1 MDLVSVV
8 TSQMSD
14 SRSNELEASSSSQV
28 TDYDSRVDTPITV
41 EQYPGLCDS
50 RPNKLI
56 SSASAASE
64 SGYNS
69 YCNHSCISTDE
80 AHSTTHRTYCNFD
93 KTEAQFCINTLQSSE
108 NLSNRACQNLQC
120 AHATNSEGSKL
131 NQNDNNSFSNVLAAA
146 IGHNYAPKDFSTF
159 ASNLCCQSNIM
170 STPDTENRNTNQG
183 CFKSN
188 HDVLWTGKVSDQC
201 NDLSITSSEDS
212 NHNNDSLQT
221 EVHNYVKN
229 ENGSCCS
236 FSPLLPSHTCHYN
249 YHHDREEKSK
259 MAFFSNLPEVA
270 YNLVNTHS
278 QTYGTEALDC
288 VNFQQSVGDNSTSTQ
303 EDSSEGDCKSSK
315 GSFVYIQKPSV
326 NWPQVDRFYEIKPR
340 LDHTPELNSKMSMHI
355 DYTNPAHYS
364 SDFGIQCSP
373 QEHLMNG
380 PNILPSNEVSSYN
393 SKPSKV
399 NLHKVKNMSALLS
412 AAQMS
417 GNCPSSS
424 ILTSNISKFF
434 LINSTTG
441 VSLQPQSTEDH
452 AKTKGDEHN
461 YHSAV
466 VPWHLQIQ
474 FSSDQGLARENASY
488 SDYNPRSHQT
498 DNTNVTQGG
507 FCTHANTPST
517 YFDFSS
523 LHSER
528 KDGSLDGSVSGK
540 AVLATEK
547 IQVDR
552 GLGKQVNR
560 PDVLLA

>member
-28 TDYDSRVDTPITV
+28 TDYDSQINLSVQHQQQVKVDTIHTAITV
-41 EQYPGLCDS
+41 
-50 RPNKLI
+50 
-56 SSASAASE
+56 ASQQMK
-64 SGYNS
+64 
-69 YCNHSCISTDE
+69 
-80 AHSTTHRTYCNFD
+80 RTQQH
-93 KTEAQFCINTLQSSE
+93 TGHI
-108 NLSNRACQNLQC
+108 C

-131 NQNDNNSFSNVLAAA
+131 NQNDNNSFSNILAAA

-159 ASNLCCQSNIM
+159 ASNLCCQTNIM

-221 EVHNYVKN
+221 KVHNYVKN

-278 QTYGTEALDC
+278 QTYGTEALHC

-340 LDHTPELNSKMSMHI
+340 LDHTPELNSKMACI
-355 DYTNPAHYS
+355 
-364 SDFGIQCSP
+364 
-373 QEHLMNG
+373 
-380 PNILPSNEVSSYN
+380 
-393 SKPSKV
+393 
-399 NLHKVKNMSALLS
+399 
-412 AAQMS
+412 
-417 GNCPSSS
+417 
-424 ILTSNISKFF
+424 
-434 LINSTTG
+434 
-441 VSLQPQSTEDH
+441 
-452 AKTKGDEHN
+452 
-461 YHSAV
+461 
-466 VPWHLQIQ
+466 
-474 FSSDQGLARENASY
+474 
-488 SDYNPRSHQT
+488 
-498 DNTNVTQGG
+498 
-507 FCTHANTPST
+507 
-517 YFDFSS
+517 
-523 LHSER
+523 
-528 KDGSLDGSVSGK
+528 
-540 AVLATEK
+540 
-547 IQVDR
+547 
-552 GLGKQVNR
+552 
-560 PDVLLA
+560 